1 MTMIVAMFSLAVTA
15 VVIAEAMY
23 VNNKINLE
31 NK

>member
-1 MTMIVAMFSLAVTA
+1 MMVTLFALAVTA
-15 VVIAEAMY
+15 IVIAEAMY

>member
-1 MTMIVAMFSLAVTA
+1 MMVTMFALDVTA
-15 VVIAEAMY
+15 IVIAEAMY

>member
-1 MTMIVAMFSLAVTA
+1 MVTMFALAVMA
-15 VVIAEAMY
+15 IVIAEAMY

>member
-1 MTMIVAMFSLAVTA
+1 MVTLFALAVTA
-15 VVIAEAMY
+15 IVIAEAMY

>member
-1 MTMIVAMFSLAVTA
+1 MMITMFFALAVVAIT
-15 VVIAEAMY
+15 VAEAMH

>member
-1 MTMIVAMFSLAVTA
+1 MIMMITMMTLAVVAMMV
-15 VVIAEAMY
+15 AEAIH

>member
-1 MTMIVAMFSLAVTA
+1 MIMTLFALAVVA
-15 VVIAEAMY
+15 ISVAEAMH

>member
-1 MTMIVAMFSLAVTA
+1 MIMTLFALAVLA
-15 VVIAEAMY
+15 ISVAEAMH